1 MIRTRQW
8 IMDNFMTLAREK
20 PLNKITVAQ
29 IVERCGLNRNTFYY
43 YFEDIPSLIEAI
55 FAQQAAALLPEQRD
69 TLSLLDSLDQALAW
83 CQAHREAA
91 LHIYHSASRELFQ
104 QHLTGLIGDTLNT
117 YARQMK
123 LDAIYDP
130 EALRTVLHF
139 YRCLL
144 LGAVLDWLDQDM
156 RYDLKEETRRLISLA
171 ENGAL
176 LPPEY
181 PGKTA

>member
-8 IMDNFMTLAREK
+8 IMDNFMALAQEK

-29 IVERCGLNRNTFYY
+29 IVGRCGLNRNTFYY
-43 YFEDIPSLIEAI
+43 YFEDIPSLVEAI

-83 CQAHREAA
+83 CQKYRQAA

-104 QHLTGLIGDTLNT
+104 QHLTDLIGNTLDA
-117 YARQMK
+117 YARQAG
-123 LDAIYDP
+123 LDGKYEP
-130 EALRTVLHF
+130 EALKTVLHF

-144 LGAVLDWLDQDM
+144 LGVTLDWLDHDM
-156 RYDLKEETRRLISLA
+156 RYDLKEEARSLITRA

-176 LPPEY
+176 LPSEY
-181 PGKTA
+181 SGKQP